1 MSNLKIF
8 GLMMIVICMLCAC
21 NTTTGGPSTSLD
33 GSSII
38 RKDSLKEKQQVSD
51 YFTTLFT
58 DIFETEK
65 KESNGDLLIPET
77 KILDVNVKPE
87 FKEFN
92 SKNAVVNLKLSID
105 SNPRVKAT
113 LGKLKSYEAEIDA
126 MRAVKALTSKIQAV
140 GGLESENRS
149 TKSAAGVILSTQK
162 LLYDARSAD
171 LRIESKTYQRKSG
184 EISVLVSADLV
195 ALDALKAWIDLVRF
209 KRVNKLFSDG
219 FERTQPLLDQI
230 KSVSTSGL
238 TDKKSLLVSQRQIM
252 ELQDRFLA
260 AQSMRKVSEEIFLD
274 SFPGANLSTV
284 VDAPRIKIDAN
295 DVFGSYDLENV
306 PSIREKLL
314 LMDAL
319 KLNMAGLEASNSPQV
334 AFRASVNAPMDN
346 TLDDGV
352 ANAGFNLT
360 YDFND
365 GGSRAAQVAQV
376 KAELDILRSEIG
388 DLKNKLKVEYSKN
401 AINYET
407 SLDRIDA
414 LSNLIEI
421 SKEIKE
427 TARQQLLSG
436 RSTIKDVLDAEVTLS
451 SLKIDQANAEADIL
465 ITLITAKA
473 YKDGL
478 TQMIGW
484 SY

>member
-1 MSNLKIF
+1 
-8 GLMMIVICMLCAC
+8 MLGGC
-21 NTTTGGPSTSLD
+21 NTTVGRLSTTLN
-33 GSSII
+33 GSNEIE
-38 RKDSLKEKQQVSD
+38 KDSLQEKQLSD
-51 YFTTLFT
+51 YFTEFFT

-65 KESNGDLLIPET
+65 ESNGDLFIPET
-77 KILDVNVKPE
+77 KILDVTEKPE

-92 SKNAVVNLKLSID
+92 SENAVTNLKLSID
-105 SNPRVKAT
+105 NNPRVAAT
-113 LGKLKSYEAEIDA
+113 IGKLKAYDAEIDA
-126 MRAVKALTSKIQAV
+126 MRAVKALTSNIQAV
-140 GGLESENRS
+140 GGLEAENRV

-162 LLYDARSAD
+162 LLYDASSAD
-171 LRIESKTYQRKSG
+171 LRIESKAYQRKSG
-184 EISVLVSADLV
+184 EISVLVAADLV
-195 ALDALKAWIDLVRF
+195 ALDGLKAWIDLVRF

-238 TDKKSLLVSQRQIM
+238 TDKKSLLASQRQIM

-284 VDAPRIKIDAN
+284 VGTPSIEIDAN
-295 DVFGSYDLENV
+295 DVFGSYDLENT
-306 PSIREKLL
+306 PSIQEKLL
-314 LMDAL
+314 LINAL
-319 KLNMAGLEASNSPQV
+319 KLNIAGLEASNSPQV
-334 AFRASVNAPMDN
+334 AFRASVNAPAEN

-352 ANAGFNLT
+352 ANAGFRLT

-376 KAELDILRSEIG
+376 KAELDILKSEIG
-388 DLKNKLKVEYSKN
+388 ALKNGLKVEFSKQE
-401 AINYET
+401 ISYQT
-407 SLDRIDA
+407 SRARVDA
-414 LSNLIEI
+414 LRNLIKI
-421 SKEIKE
+421 SQEIKE

-436 RSTIKDVLDAEVTLS
+436 RSTIKDVLDAEVSLS
-451 SLKIDQANAEADIL
+451 ALKIDQVNLEADIL
-465 ITLITAKA
+465 ITLLSAKA

-478 TQMIGW
+478 TQTIGW